1 MSSEGKRKKIGDSSA
16 KGEHRNTGEI
26 VEPAP
31 DAKIMKAKF
40 ISSEHEKIGEHVF
53 GKLTDLA
60 FNTTFDEDEQPVP
73 RLLFNGGEHAR
84 IGRSIAFN
92 GGEHAEIGGFITIN
106 ELRVLTLPNGV
117 VIKFEEIIALAGDY
131 YGLPHQPIIDPVDQE
146 DSGRHQRFTDA
157 YNTLARASK
166 DELQDELKKLL
177 STLQK
182 EIESGEEVSA
192 KIWDEITGGVWVGGL
207 PVKPGRMLRLA
218 ENNHDHFL
226 PYAKHSYATGH
237 QRAIE
242 KAREA
247 GSCRGDREK
256 SKTLLHEAFSMD
268 AFACHFLTDS
278 FASGHIR

>member
-1 MSSEGKRKKIGDSSA
+1 MSSEGKEKKIGDSSA
-16 KGEHRNTGEI
+16 KEECRNTGEI
-26 VEPAP
+26 AGPVSVIRRA
-31 DAKIMKAKF
+31 F
-40 ISSEHEKIGEHVF
+40 VSFEHDEIGEHAF
-53 GKLTDLA
+53 QKLTDLA
-60 FNTTFDEDEQPVP
+60 FNTTVDGDEHRPKPTMMFD
-73 RLLFNGGEHAR
+73 GGEHAG
-84 IGRSIAFN
+84 IGKI
-92 GGEHAEIGGFITIN
+92 IKID

-117 VIKFEEIIALAGDY
+117 VIRFEEIIAMAGDY

-166 DELQDELKKLL
+166 DDLHDELDKLL

-192 KIWDEITGGVWVGGL
+192 RIWDEITGGVWVGGV
-207 PVKPGRMLRLA
+207 PVKPGRMLKLA

-226 PYAKHSYATGH
+226 PYAKHSYAAGH

-247 GSCRGDREK
+247 GSCRGEK
-256 SKTLLHEAFSMD
+256 AKMLLNEAFSMD

>member
-1 MSSEGKRKKIGDSSA
+1 MPRMSSEDKHRKIGDSSA
-16 KGEHRNTGEI
+16 EDELRRNTGEI
-26 VEPAP
+26 VGN
-31 DAKIMKAKF
+31 KVSML
-40 ISSEHEKIGEHVF
+40 ISSEHKKIGEHVF
-53 GKLTDLA
+53 KKLTDLA
-60 FNTTFDEDEQPVP
+60 FNTTFDGDEQPVP
-73 RLLFNGGEHAR
+73 RRLFNGGEHALM
-84 IGRSIAFN
+84 GFAAF
-92 GGEHAEIGGFITIN
+92 EHAEIGKFITID

-131 YGLPHQPIIDPVDQE
+131 YGLPHQPIIGPVDQE

-166 DELQDELKKLL
+166 DELQDELEQLL

>member
-1 MSSEGKRKKIGDSSA
+1 MSSEGKHKKIGDSSA
-16 KGEHRNTGEI
+16 EDEPRNTEEI
-26 VEPAP
+26 AGPVPAIE
-31 DAKIMKAKF
+31 AF
-40 ISSEHEKIGEHVF
+40 VSFEHEEIGEHAF
-53 GKLTDLA
+53 QKLTDLA
-60 FNTTFDEDEQPVP
+60 FNTTVDGNENRPKQIMMPFG
-73 RLLFNGGEHAR
+73 GGEHAG
-84 IGRSIAFN
+84 IGK
-92 GGEHAEIGGFITIN
+92 FITID

-117 VIKFEEIIALAGDY
+117 VIRFEEIIAMAGDY
-131 YGLPHQPIIDPVDQE
+131 YGLPNQPIIDPVDQE

-166 DELQDELKKLL
+166 DDLQDELDKLL

-192 KIWDEITGGVWVGGL
+192 RIWDEITGGVWVGGV
-207 PVKPGRMLRLA
+207 PVKPGRMLKLA

-226 PYAKHSYATGH
+226 PYAKHSYAAGH

-247 GSCRGDREK
+247 GSCRREK
-256 SKTLLHEAFSMD
+256 AKTLLHEAFSMD